1 MRLSSTLPGWCSADF
16 WHSVPVQLCYETSAL
31 VKKRTCLHDY
41 FNQSYSFHPSCN
53 YMGLWIFWWKDISR
67 STEKQQNA
75 FQLSFHAEPWRS
87 LLSAVSL
94 RLYINQKP
102 GQRIVAGFLY
112 TVYGGGRNL
121 DKVHHRKGV
130 QSDNS
135 GLDLITLINKSG
147 SAAIIQQ

>member
-1 MRLSSTLPGWCSADF
+1 MIILIKVTTSTP
-16 WHSVPVQLCYETSAL
+16 
-31 VKKRTCLHDY
+31 
-41 FNQSYSFHPSCN
+41 N
-53 YMGLWIFWWKDISR
+53 YMGLSQW
-67 STEKQQNA
+67 TEKQQNA

-87 LLSAVSL
+87 LLSAVSR

-102 GQRIVAGFLY
+102 GQGIVAGGFLY
-112 TVYGGGRNL
+112 KVSGGGRNL

-147 SAAIIQQ
+147 RAAIIQQ